1 MPARRLPRPV
11 LARATIRSAIAIVGL
26 AWSLPVAAAE
36 SELRPGTFSSD
47 LVPSPVAYY
56 ALLPPGYATGSETL
70 PLVLGLHG
78 GGGSREGL
86 ARQKPIFDEM
96 WRTGELPPMVIVMP
110 SVTERSFYLDRRDG
124 SERWESFLIGP
135 FLEHLR
141 TEYRVR
147 RDRRGTMITG
157 ISMGGMGSLRIAF
170 KHPDL
175 FGAVAGMEPGIE
187 PILAW
192 SEMRPEHRFWRSDE
206 LLLAG
211 YGHTVDGRAVIDE
224 EHWAANNPATI
235 AGRDAEKLRA
245 SGLRIL
251 IEAGDA
257 DLFWLY
263 EGTEFLHQVLWDHKI
278 RHEYRLYYD
287 AEHVGRTLRERTRQA
302 FLFLARS
309 LVDPQPDPQVD
320 AARARIDPLKRA
332 LTEADHYGVDRDKV
346 GGAGASGTGSAGGPP
361 P

>member
-1 MPARRLPRPV
+1 M
-11 LARATIRSAIAIVGL
+11 RSGIVIAAL
-26 AWSLPVAAAE
+26 AWPLSVGAAE

-56 ALLPPGYATGSETL
+56 ALLPPGYATDTEPL

-86 ARQKPIFDEM
+86 ARQKPIFDEL
-96 WRTGELPPMVIVMP
+96 WATGALPPMVIVMP

-124 SERWESFLIGP
+124 SERWESFLVGP

-157 ISMGGMGSLRIAF
+157 ISMGGMGSLRMAF
-170 KHPDL
+170 KHPDV

-192 SEMRPEHRFWRSDE
+192 SEMLPKHRFWRSDE
-206 LLLAG
+206 LMLAG
-211 YGHTVDGRAVIDE
+211 FGHEVNGRAVIDE
-224 EHWAANNPATI
+224 EHFAANNPATI
-235 AGRDAEKLRA
+235 VVRDAEKLRA
-245 SGLRIL
+245 SGLKIL
-251 IEAGDA
+251 LEAGDA

-278 RHEYRLYYD
+278 RHEYRLYYG
-287 AEHVGRTLRERTRQA
+287 AEHVGRTLGERTRQA

-309 LVDPQPDPQVD
+309 LVDPEPDPQVE
-320 AARARIDPLKRA
+320 AARARIDPLKRG
-332 LTEADHYGVDRDKV
+332 LTEADHYGVDADKV
-346 GGAGASGTGSAGGPP
+346 GGAARTRTGQTGPP
-361 P
+361 

>member
-1 MPARRLPRPV
+1 MPSRPSRPA
-11 LARATIRSAIAIVGL
+11 LARATMRCAIAIVGL
-26 AWSLPVAAAE
+26 ASSVPGVAAD
-36 SELRPGTFSSD
+36 SELKPGSFASE

-56 ALLPPGYATGSETL
+56 ALLPPGYAALTEPL
-70 PLVLGLHG
+70 PLVLALHG

-86 ARQKPIFDEM
+86 ARQKPIFDEL
-96 WRTGELPPMVIVMP
+96 WATGALPPMVIVMP

-141 TEYRVR
+141 SEYRVR

-157 ISMGGMGSLRIAF
+157 ISMGGMGSLRMAF
-170 KHPDL
+170 KHPDV

-192 SEMRPEHRFWRSDE
+192 SEMKPKHRFWRSDE
-206 LLLAG
+206 LLHSG

-235 AGRDAEKLRA
+235 VVRDPERLRA
-245 SGLRIL
+245 SDLKIL

-263 EGTEFLHQVLWDHKI
+263 EGTEFLHQVLWDHRI

-302 FLFLARS
+302 FLFLART
-309 LVDPQPDPQVD
+309 LVDPAPDPQVEQT
-320 AARARIDPLKRA
+320 RARIDPLKRG
-332 LTEADHYGVDRDKV
+332 LTEADHYGVDAAKV
-346 GGAGASGTGSAGGPP
+346 ATGVPTSGDEGGPP
-361 P
+361 